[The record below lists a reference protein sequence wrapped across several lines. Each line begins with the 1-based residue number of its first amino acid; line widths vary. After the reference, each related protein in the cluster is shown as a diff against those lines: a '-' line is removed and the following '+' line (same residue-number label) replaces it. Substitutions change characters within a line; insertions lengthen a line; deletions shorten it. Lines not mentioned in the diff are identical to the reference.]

1 MYYIE
6 SWYLSEMNR
15 TNPLG
20 MKGAMAE
27 EFGGLIKNLWSGKY
41 NWINANRLRVCFLLK
56 INLFYKFIF

>member
-1 MYYIE
+1 
-6 SWYLSEMNR
+6 MNR